1 MNTTTTGV
9 RVRTLTSSKKF
20 DSLSISDNGIVMQFG
35 KKTVSEISYSQLDKI
50 YIKMYKLRPIYGFLF
65 VFVPLL
71 FVFLC
76 FEYLKLDIEMSVAL
90 LPVIPAFVKTNR
102 FKRFG
107 LLLILKDGSV
117 YEKHIS
123 LKSKSDT
130 VELINEVKKKCLKCN
145 AIELA
150 SA

>member
-1 MNTTTTGV
+1 MNTTTTRVMV
-9 RVRTLTSSKKF
+9 RPLTSSKKF
-20 DSLSISDNGIVMQFG
+20 DSLTISDNGIVMQFG

-76 FEYLKLDIEMSVAL
+76 FEYLQLDIEMSVAL

-107 LLLILKDGSV
+107 LMLILKDGSV
-117 YEKHIS
+117 YKKHIS
-123 LKSKSDT
+123 LKLKSDT